1 MRQHAGAPGE
11 PLCTGS
17 CELPPASASTLDK
30 TTRACPL
37 APDAVCRFYL
47 RHGSDLRRDR
57 VTVLVQGGAEFP
69 SVQMLPSLFV

>member
-37 APDAVCRFYL
+37 APMSC
-47 RHGSDLRRDR
+47 
-57 VTVLVQGGAEFP
+57 
-69 SVQMLPSLFV
+69 SVQVAKLQVEARSRAQAAILDFS